1 MRTRRG
7 YRSLVYRLRCL
18 DGILTTRRLRPFL
31 RRRDSVA
38 RPQTVFIRARKPCLF
53 MRRRLRGRY
62 VGPINSSCK
71 AGKVTRLVTRR
82 SRLTFPQSA
91 RTFGPPLLDVLPQIR
106 IVMEQSVNEAW
117 KRLLEE
123 ARRELPE
130 ATVRT
135 WLEPSEPIA
144 LDEGRLILGAP
155 DQFAAE
161 WNESKHAVL
170 LARVAERVLGRPTTV
185 VFRVQE
191 DRQRR
196 PQMDFFVAPRESA
209 GVATATNIGT
219 TPLNERYSFQ
229 TFVIGKSNELAAA
242 AAHAV
247 AEAPGKTYN
256 PLFIYGATGLGK
268 THLMQAIAHAVLEKN
283 PETRLQ
289 YFGAEQ
295 FINDVIESIHAR
307 TMSEFR
313 RRYRNDVDLLLVDD
327 VHFLEG
333 KEMTQEEFFHTFNA
347 LFEAHKQIVLT
358 SDRPPKEIPG
368 LEDRLISRFEWGMV
382 ADIGHPDL
390 EHRIA
395 ILRKKAEQDHL
406 ELTIP
411 DDVLRFIAEHIRSSV
426 RELEGCIIKLLLFA
440 SLKNREVTIELA
452 REALSDK
459 IRQGEDGAGYDGTS
473 GSAPSIDRVQEVV
486 ARRWGVTPEGLR
498 SKARTKTLTI
508 PRQVAMYLAR
518 DMLGMQLVEIGQ
530 AFGGRDHSTVIHSVD
545 KVERQMMRDRT
556 FKERVEMARQE
567 LSAL

>member
-1 MRTRRG
+1 
-7 YRSLVYRLRCL
+7 
-18 DGILTTRRLRPFL
+18 
-31 RRRDSVA
+31 
-38 RPQTVFIRARKPCLF
+38 
-53 MRRRLRGRY
+53 
-62 VGPINSSCK
+62 
-71 AGKVTRLVTRR
+71 
-82 SRLTFPQSA
+82 
-91 RTFGPPLLDVLPQIR
+91 
-106 IVMEQSVNEAW
+106 MEQSTKEAW
-117 KRLLEE
+117 KRLLDE
-123 ARRELPE
+123 ARRELPD

-135 WLEPSEPIA
+135 WLEPAIPIA
-144 LDEGRLILGAP
+144 LDDGRLIVGAP
-155 DQFAAE
+155 DQFAVE
-161 WNESKHAVL
+161 WNESKHASV
-170 LARVAERVLGRPTTV
+170 LARAAERVFGRPTAV
-185 VFRVQE
+185 VFRVNE
-191 DRQRR
+191 DRRQR
-196 PQMDFFVAPRESA
+196 PQMDFFVAPREPA
-209 GVATATNIGT
+209 AADKTVPT
-219 TPLNERYSFQ
+219 TPLNERYTFQ

-268 THLMQAIAHAVLEKN
+268 THLMQAVAHAVLEKY
-283 PETRLQ
+283 PGTRVH

-295 FINDVIESIHAR
+295 FINEVIESIHAR

-313 RRYRNDVDLLLVDD
+313 RRYRNDLDLFLVDD

-368 LEDRLISRFEWGMV
+368 LEDRLISRFEWGLV

-411 DDVLRFIAEHIRSSV
+411 DDVLRFIAEHVRQSV

-459 IRQGEDGAGYDGTS
+459 IRQGEEGASYAQPT
-473 GSAPSIDRVQEVV
+473 PSIDRVQEVV

-518 DMLGMQLVEIGQ
+518 NMLSMQLVEIGQ

-545 KVERQMMRDRT
+545 KVERQMVRDRT

>member
-1 MRTRRG
+1 
-7 YRSLVYRLRCL
+7 
-18 DGILTTRRLRPFL
+18 
-31 RRRDSVA
+31 
-38 RPQTVFIRARKPCLF
+38 
-53 MRRRLRGRY
+53 
-62 VGPINSSCK
+62 
-71 AGKVTRLVTRR
+71 
-82 SRLTFPQSA
+82 
-91 RTFGPPLLDVLPQIR
+91 
-106 IVMEQSVNEAW
+106 MEQQAKEAW
-117 KRLLEE
+117 KRLLDE
-123 ARRELPE
+123 ARRELPD
-130 ATVRT
+130 AAVKS
-135 WLEPSEPIA
+135 WLEPAQPIA
-144 LDEGRLILGAP
+144 LDEGRLIVGAP
-155 DQFAAE
+155 DQYAAE
-161 WNESKHAVL
+161 WNEQKYASL
-170 LARVAERVLGRPTTV
+170 LSRAAERVLGRPTSV
-185 VFRVQE
+185 VFQVQE
-191 DRQRR
+191 ERRRR
-196 PQMDFFVAPRESA
+196 PQMDFFVAPPVSA
-209 GVATATNIGT
+209 AAEKAGSPT
-219 TPLNERYSFQ
+219 TPLNDRYTFA

-268 THLMQAIAHAVLEKN
+268 THLMQAIAHAVLQRN
-283 PETRLQ
+283 PNTRLV
-289 YFGAEQ
+289 YLGAEQ
-295 FINDVIESIHAR
+295 FLNEVIESIHAR
-307 TMSEFR
+307 TMPEFR
-313 RRYRNDVDLLLVDD
+313 RRYRNDVDLFLVDD

-333 KEMTQEEFFHTFNA
+333 KEQTQEEFFHTFNA

-358 SDRPPKEIPG
+358 SDRPPKELPG

-406 ELTIP
+406 EMTIP
-411 DDVLRFIAEHIRSSV
+411 DDVLRFMAEHVRSNV

-459 IRQGEDGAGYDGTS
+459 IRQGEEAGGYGGRST
-473 GSAPSIDRVQEVV
+473 PSIDRVQEVV

-545 KVERQMMRDRT
+545 KVERQMVRDRT

>member
-1 MRTRRG
+1 MQA
-7 YRSLVYRLRCL
+7 V
-18 DGILTTRRLRPFL
+18 
-31 RRRDSVA
+31 V
-38 RPQTVFIRARKPCLF
+38 
-53 MRRRLRGRY
+53 
-62 VGPINSSCK
+62 
-71 AGKVTRLVTRR
+71 
-82 SRLTFPQSA
+82 
-91 RTFGPPLLDVLPQIR
+91 
-106 IVMEQSVNEAW
+106 
-117 KRLLEE
+117 
-123 ARRELPE
+123 
-130 ATVRT
+130 
-135 WLEPSEPIA
+135 
-144 LDEGRLILGAP
+144 
-155 DQFAAE
+155 
-161 WNESKHAVL
+161 HAVL
-170 LARVAERVLGRPTTV
+170 TKYPGTRV
-185 VFRVQE
+185 
-191 DRQRR
+191 
-196 PQMDFFVAPRESA
+196 
-209 GVATATNIGT
+209 
-219 TPLNERYSFQ
+219 
-229 TFVIGKSNELAAA
+229 
-242 AAHAV
+242 H
-247 AEAPGKTYN
+247 
-256 PLFIYGATGLGK
+256 
-268 THLMQAIAHAVLEKN
+268 
-283 PETRLQ
+283 

-295 FINDVIESIHAR
+295 FINEVIESIHAR

-313 RRYRNDVDLLLVDD
+313 RRYRNDVDLFLVDD

-347 LFEAHKQIVLT
+347 LFEGHKQIVLT

-368 LEDRLISRFEWGMV
+368 LEDRLISRFEWGLV

-411 DDVLRFIAEHIRSSV
+411 DDVLRFIAEHVRTSV

-459 IRQGEDGAGYDGTS
+459 IRQEDASSYGAQPT
-473 GSAPSIDRVQEVV
+473 PSIDRVQEVV

-508 PRQVAMYLAR
+508 PRQIAMYLAR

-545 KVERQMMRDRT
+545 KVERQMVRDRT

>member
-1 MRTRRG
+1 
-7 YRSLVYRLRCL
+7 
-18 DGILTTRRLRPFL
+18 
-31 RRRDSVA
+31 
-38 RPQTVFIRARKPCLF
+38 
-53 MRRRLRGRY
+53 
-62 VGPINSSCK
+62 
-71 AGKVTRLVTRR
+71 
-82 SRLTFPQSA
+82 
-91 RTFGPPLLDVLPQIR
+91 
-106 IVMEQSVNEAW
+106 MEQSVNQAW
-117 KRLLEE
+117 KRLLDE

-144 LDEGRLILGAP
+144 LDDGRLILGAP

-161 WNESKHAVL
+161 WNESKHASL

-209 GVATATNIGT
+209 GVATASNVGT

-268 THLMQAIAHAVLEKN
+268 THLMQAIAHAVLGKY
-283 PETRLQ
+283 PGTRVH

-295 FINDVIESIHAR
+295 FINEVIESIHAR

-313 RRYRNDVDLLLVDD
+313 RRYRNDVDLFLVDD

-358 SDRPPKEIPG
+358 SDR
-368 LEDRLISRFEWGMV
+368 LISRFEWGLV
-382 ADIGHPDL
+382 ADVGHPDL

-459 IRQGEDGAGYDGTS
+459 IRQGEEAGGYASQAT
-473 GSAPSIDRVQEVV
+473 PSIDRVQEVV

-498 SKARTKTLTI
+498 SKARSKTLTI
-508 PRQVAMYLAR
+508 PRQVAMYIAR

-545 KVERQMMRDRT
+545 KVERQMVRDRT

>member
-1 MRTRRG
+1 
-7 YRSLVYRLRCL
+7 
-18 DGILTTRRLRPFL
+18 
-31 RRRDSVA
+31 
-38 RPQTVFIRARKPCLF
+38 
-53 MRRRLRGRY
+53 
-62 VGPINSSCK
+62 
-71 AGKVTRLVTRR
+71 
-82 SRLTFPQSA
+82 
-91 RTFGPPLLDVLPQIR
+91 
-106 IVMEQSVNEAW
+106 MEQSAKEAW

-123 ARRELPE
+123 ARRELPD

-135 WLEPSEPIA
+135 WLEPAEPIA
-144 LDEGRLILGAP
+144 LDDGRLILGAP
-155 DQFAAE
+155 DQFAVE
-161 WNESKHAVL
+161 WNESKHGTL
-170 LARVAERVLGRPTTV
+170 LARAAERVFGRPTAV

-191 DRQRR
+191 DRQQR
-196 PQMDFFVAPRESA
+196 PQMDFFVAPRTGA
-209 GVATATNIGT
+209 VATERGAAGAN
-219 TPLNERYSFQ
+219 TPLNERYTFESF
-229 TFVIGKSNELAAA
+229 VVGKSNELAAA

-247 AEAPGKTYN
+247 AEAPGRTYN

-268 THLMQAIAHAVLEKN
+268 THLMQAIAHAVLERN
-283 PETRLQ
+283 PDTRLL
-289 YFGAEQ
+289 YVGAEQ
-295 FINDVIESIHAR
+295 FINEVIESIQAR
-307 TMSEFR
+307 TMPEFR
-313 RRYRNDVDLLLVDD
+313 RRYRNDIDLLLVDD

-333 KEMTQEEFFHTFNA
+333 KEMTQDEFFHTFNA
-347 LFEAHKQIVLT
+347 LFEARKQMVLT

-382 ADIGHPDL
+382 ADIGQPDL

-395 ILRKKAEQDHL
+395 ILRKKAQQDHL

-411 DDVLRFIAEHIRSSV
+411 DDVLRFVAEHVRSSV

-459 IRQGEDGAGYDGTS
+459 IRQGEDAGSY
-473 GSAPSIDRVQEVV
+473 GSQPTPSIDRVQEVV

-498 SKARTKTLTI
+498 SKARTKTLTV
-508 PRQVAMYLAR
+508 PRQIAMYLAR

-556 FKERVEMARQE
+556 FKERIEMARQE